1 MSPSKFCGH
10 PNKYPNLLRPLIK
23 ASINLDMQRMGLLD
37 IVRIQQN
44 ETVVSIVTDTLDL
57 D

>member
-10 PNKYPNLLRPLIK
+10 PNKYPSLLRPLIK